1 MALDLDSL
9 QFQKP
14 IPGMS
19 LTTEPKGR
27 PWERPAKYST
37 PEEALEFY
45 IEQLTVPRRVAQML
59 EILENGYPATS
70 LVDSIIVNG
79 VMQGLH
85 SLDVAI
91 IIAPALF
98 ELLTGVANSMNL
110 KYEDGLSDKN
120 EMIDA
125 SLIARAMKKPE
136 AEQFK
141 EELEEED
148 MKRVEEAASLMA
160 KPVRLNE
167 EEPE

>member
-1 MALDLDSL
+1 
-9 QFQKP
+9 
-14 IPGMS
+14 
-19 LTTEPKGR
+19 
-27 PWERPAKYST
+27 
-37 PEEALEFY
+37 
-45 IEQLTVPRRVAQML
+45 
-59 EILENGYPATS
+59 
-70 LVDSIIVNG
+70 
-79 VMQGLH
+79 MQGLH

-125 SLIARAMKKPE
+125 SLVARAMKKPE
-136 AEQFK
+136 ADQFK

-167 EEPE
+167 EETE